1 MKQKTKHTKK
11 QKTQKNSEL
20 VCNREETDVSIHR
33 RGGLSEPLVS
43 NDRKEHWGTI
53 TIVRVYS
60 IIEAVR

>member
-1 MKQKTKHTKK
+1 MKQKTKHKKKKHTKK
-11 QKTQKNSEL
+11 LGL